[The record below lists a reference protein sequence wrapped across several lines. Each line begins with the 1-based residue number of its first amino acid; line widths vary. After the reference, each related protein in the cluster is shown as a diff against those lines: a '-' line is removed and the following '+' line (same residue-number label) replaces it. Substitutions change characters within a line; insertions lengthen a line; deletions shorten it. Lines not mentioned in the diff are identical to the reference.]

1 LQDAQKKI
9 DEVVVDPNWNK
20 IFKQNL
26 NNDKGEPAW
35 DFNIKDLALNM
46 KKVRSDVACWFEHYG
61 LWPG

>member
-46 KKVRSDVACWFEHYG
+46 KKVRSDVACW
-61 LWPG
+61 